1 MSMPTSSAAPV
12 KVLVVD
18 DSILM
23 QKLMTQII
31 DSAPGFKVIGVA
43 GSAEEG
49 WDAIQELRPDVVTL
63 DLELPGRH
71 GLKLLARVL
80 KQDPLPVLIVSAFG
94 GPGAD
99 NTIQALELGAIDF
112 IEKPDGT
119 THTLEG
125 FMKHL
130 VAALQRAAASRKMIA
145 AARQMAQIAA
155 PEQFRDSPNRGTAPG
170 SYFNASSSRE
180 PVSTSLETALG
191 RPAPLREPAR
201 AGKTSLIAIGASTGG
216 VPAVQTVMRD
226 LANLRLPVVVVQHMP
241 PGYTAKFAARLAT
254 ATGLDV
260 REAADGDRLKAGMAV
275 VAPGGSRHLE
285 IEERRGELVCVL
297 KEGPLVSGHSPSV
310 DVMFHSVARSLGSHA
325 VGILL
330 TGMGRDG
337 ADGLLAMRK
346 AGAETLIQS
355 GETCVVNGMPK
366 AAFEIGAADRVVPL
380 SQIGAA
386 VGQLIGE
393 RPNLRSA

>member
-1 MSMPTSSAAPV
+1 MNMPLSSATPV

-43 GSAEEG
+43 GSDEEG

-119 THTLEG
+119 THTLDG

-130 VAALQRAAASRKMIA
+130 VAALQRAAASRKMLA
-145 AARQMAQIAA
+145 AARQVAQAAVPARPAA
-155 PEQFRDSPNRGTAPG
+155 PSP
-170 SYFNASSSRE
+170 
-180 PVSTSLETALG
+180 
-191 RPAPLREPAR
+191 REPAR

-226 LANLRLPVVVVQHMP
+226 LAPLRLPIVVVQHMP

-260 REAADGDRLKAGMAV
+260 HEAVDGDRLKPGMAV

-285 IEERRGELVCVL
+285 IEERRGEFVCAL
-297 KEGPLVSGHSPSV
+297 REGPLVSGHSPSV
-310 DVMFHSVARSLGSHA
+310 DVMFHSVARSAGSHA

-366 AAFEIGAADRVVPL
+366 AAYELGATERVVPL
-380 SQIGAA
+380 TQIGTA
-386 VGQLIGE
+386 VSQLIGE
-393 RPNLRSA
+393 RPNLRTA

>member
-1 MSMPTSSAAPV
+1 MSTLTSSASPV

-18 DSILM
+18 DSLLM

-31 DSAPGFKVIGVA
+31 NSAPGFQVIGVA

-49 WDAIQELRPDVVTL
+49 WDAIQALRPDILTL

-112 IEKPDGT
+112 IEKPDGST
-119 THTLEG
+119 NTLDG

-130 VAALQRAAASRKMIA
+130 VAAL
-145 AARQMAQIAA
+145 AR
-155 PEQFRDSPNRGTAPG
+155 
-170 SYFNASSSRE
+170 ASSSRRMFAAARE
-180 PVSTSLETALG
+180 AAPARPVMA
-191 RPAPLREPAR
+191 REPSRGAGR
-201 AGKTSLIAIGASTGG
+201 ASLIAIGASTGG
-216 VPAVQTVMRD
+216 VPAVQVVMRD
-226 LANLRLPVVVVQHMP
+226 LAHLRIPIVVVQHMP
-241 PGYTAKFAARLAT
+241 AGYTAKFAARLAT

-260 REAADGDRLKAGMAV
+260 REAADGDRLKPGMGV
-275 VAPGGSRHLE
+275 VAPGGPRHLE
-285 IEERRGELVCVL
+285 IEERRGEFICNLR
-297 KEGPLVSGHSPSV
+297 EGPLVSGHSPSV

-366 AAFEIGAADRVVPL
+366 AAFEIGAADRVVAL
-380 SQIGAA
+380 DQIGAA
-386 VGQLIGE
+386 VGNLIGE
-393 RPNLRSA
+393 RPHLRTA

>member
-1 MSMPTSSAAPV
+1 MVIAASSGNPV

-18 DSILM
+18 DSVLM

-31 DSAPGFKVIGVA
+31 NSAPGFEVIGVA

-49 WDAIQELRPDVVTL
+49 WDAIQELRPDVLTL

-119 THTLEG
+119 THTLDG

-130 VAALQRAAASRKMIA
+130 VGALQRAAASRKMLA
-145 AARQMAQIAA
+145 AARQVALAGAVPARPAAA
-155 PEQFRDSPNRGTAPG
+155 PP
-170 SYFNASSSRE
+170 RE
-180 PVSTSLETALG
+180 A
-191 RPAPLREPAR
+191 AR
-201 AGKTSLIAIGASTGG
+201 SGKTSLIAIGASTGG

-226 LANLRLPVVVVQHMP
+226 LAHLRLPIVVVQHMP

-260 REAADGDRLKAGMAV
+260 REAVDGDRLRPGMAV
-275 VAPGGSRHLE
+275 VAPGGPRHLE
-285 IEERRGELVCVL
+285 IEERRGEFVCVL
-297 KEGPLVSGHSPSV
+297 REGPLVSGHSPSV
-310 DVMFHSVARSLGSHA
+310 DVMFHSVARSVGSHA
-325 VGILL
+325 IGILL

-366 AAFEIGAADRVVPL
+366 AAYELGATERVVPL
-380 SQIGAA
+380 TQIGTA
-386 VGQLIGE
+386 VSQLIGE
-393 RPNLRSA
+393 KPNLRTA

>member
-18 DSILM
+18 DSVLM
-23 QKLMTQII
+23 QKLMTKII
-31 DSAPGFKVIGVA
+31 DSAPGFEVIGVA

-130 VAALQRAAASRKMIA
+130 VAGLQRAAGSRKMIA
-145 AARQMAQIAA
+145 AARQIAQIAA
-155 PEQFRDSPNRGTAPG
+155 PA
-170 SYFNASSSRE
+170 
-180 PVSTSLETALG
+180 
-191 RPAPLREPAR
+191 RPAPPREPAR

-226 LANLRLPVVVVQHMP
+226 LAHLRLPVVVVQHMP

-260 REAADGDRLKAGMAV
+260 REAVDGDRLRPGSAV
-275 VAPGGSRHLE
+275 VAPGGLRHLE
-285 IEERRGELVCVL
+285 IEERRGEFVCVL

-310 DVMFHSVARSLGSHA
+310 DVMFHSVARSLGAHA

-366 AAFEIGAADRVVPL
+366 AAFEMGAADRVVPL

>member
-1 MSMPTSSAAPV
+1 MTGMSPSAANPV

-18 DSILM
+18 DSVLM

-31 DSAPGFKVIGVA
+31 DGAPGFKVIGIA

-49 WDAIQELRPDVVTL
+49 WDKIQELRPDVVTL

-130 VAALQRAAASRKMIA
+130 VGALQRASASRRMFA
-145 AARQMAQIAA
+145 SRRESAPARLAA
-155 PEQFRDSPNRGTAPG
+155 P
-170 SYFNASSSRE
+170 
-180 PVSTSLETALG
+180 
-191 RPAPLREPAR
+191 REPAR
-201 AGKTSLIAIGASTGG
+201 MGGKASFIAIGASTGG
-216 VPAVQTVMRD
+216 VPAVQVVMRD
-226 LANLRLPVVVVQHMP
+226 LAHLRLPIAVVQHMP

-260 REAADGDRLKAGMAV
+260 REASDGDKLKPGMAV
-275 VAPGGSRHLE
+275 VAPGGPRHLE
-285 IEERRGELVCVL
+285 IEERRGEFVCML
-297 KEGPLVSGHSPSV
+297 REGPLVSGHSPSV
-310 DVMFHSVARSLGSHA
+310 DVMFHSVARSLGA
-325 VGILL
+325 NAIGILL

-337 ADGLLAMRK
+337 AEGLLAMRK

-366 AAFEIGAADRVVPL
+366 AAFEIGAADRVVAL
-380 SQIGAA
+380 DQIGAA
-386 VGQLIGE
+386 VSNLLGE
-393 RPNLRSA
+393 RSHLRTA

>member
-1 MSMPTSSAAPV
+1 MAIAASSGAPV

-31 DSAPGFKVIGVA
+31 NGAPGFEVIGIA

-49 WDAIQELRPDVVTL
+49 WDKIQELRPDVVTL

-119 THTLEG
+119 THTLDG

-130 VAALQRAAASRKMIA
+130 VAGLQRAAGSRKMLA
-145 AARQMAQIAA
+145 AARQVAQLGAA
-155 PEQFRDSPNRGTAPG
+155 A
-170 SYFNASSSRE
+170 
-180 PVSTSLETALG
+180 
-191 RPAPLREPAR
+191 PAR
-201 AGKTSLIAIGASTGG
+201 AAVTPARSGKTSLIAIGASTGG

-226 LANLRLPVVVVQHMP
+226 LAHLRLPIVVVQHMP

-260 REAADGDRLKAGMAV
+260 HEAADGDRLRPGMAV
-275 VAPGGSRHLE
+275 VAPGGPRHLE
-285 IEERRGELVCVL
+285 IEERRGEFVCVL
-297 KEGPLVSGHSPSV
+297 REGPLVSGHSPSV
-310 DVMFHSVARSLGSHA
+310 DVMFHSVARSAGSHA

-366 AAFEIGAADRVVPL
+366 AAFELGATERVVPL
-380 SQIGAA
+380 TQIGTA
-386 VGQLIGE
+386 VSQLIGE
-393 RPNLRSA
+393 KPNLRTA

>member
-1 MSMPTSSAAPV
+1 MSVAPSAAVPV

-18 DSILM
+18 DSVLM

-31 DSAPGFKVIGVA
+31 NGAPGFEVIGVA

-119 THTLEG
+119 THTLDG

-145 AARQMAQIAA
+145 AARQMTQMAAAA
-155 PEQFRDSPNRGTAPG
+155 PA
-170 SYFNASSSRE
+170 
-180 PVSTSLETALG
+180 
-191 RPAPLREPAR
+191 RPAAPVPSREPAR
-201 AGKTSLIAIGASTGG
+201 SGKTSLIAIGASTGG

-226 LANLRLPVVVVQHMP
+226 LAHLRLPIVVVQHMP
-241 PGYTAKFAARLAT
+241 SGYTAKFAARLAT

-260 REAADGDRLKAGMAV
+260 REAADGDKLRPGMAV
-275 VAPGGSRHLE
+275 VAPGGPRHLE
-285 IEERRGELVCVL
+285 IEERRGEFVCVL
-297 KEGPLVSGHSPSV
+297 REGPLVSGHSPSV
-310 DVMFHSVARSLGSHA
+310 DVMFHSVARSVGSHA

-366 AAFEIGAADRVVPL
+366 AAYELGATERVVPL
-380 SQIGAA
+380 TQIGTA
-386 VGQLIGE
+386 VSQLIGE
-393 RPNLRSA
+393 KPNLRTA

>member
-1 MSMPTSSAAPV
+1 MGMLTSSGDPA

-23 QKLMTQII
+23 QKLMTQIVN
-31 DSAPGFKVIGVA
+31 STPGFQVIGVA

-49 WDAIQELRPDVVTL
+49 WDAIQELRPDILTL

-119 THTLEG
+119 TNTLEA
-125 FMKHL
+125 FMKH
-130 VAALQRAAASRKMIA
+130 VGTALQRASASRRMIA
-145 AARQMAQIAA
+145 AAKEM
-155 PEQFRDSPNRGTAPG
+155 
-170 SYFNASSSRE
+170 
-180 PVSTSLETALG
+180 ALG
-191 RPAPLREPAR
+191 RQAAPPRSFAPREVSRTVGRSP
-201 AGKTSLIAIGASTGG
+201 LIAIGASTGG
-216 VPAVQTVMRD
+216 VPAVQVVMRD
-226 LANLRLPVVVVQHMP
+226 LAHMRLPIVVVQHMP
-241 PGYTAKFAARLAT
+241 AGYTAKFAARLAA

-260 REAADGDRLKAGMAV
+260 REAADGDRLGPGMAA
-275 VAPGGSRHLE
+275 VAPGGSKHLE
-285 IEERRGELVCVL
+285 IEERRGEMVCVV
-297 KEGPLVSGHSPSV
+297 KEGPLVSGHCPSV
-310 DVMFHSVARSLGSHA
+310 DVMFRSVARAAGPQA
-325 VGILL
+325 VGVLL

-355 GETCVVNGMPK
+355 AETCVVNGMPK
-366 AAFEIGAADRVVPL
+366 AAFEIGAADRAVAL
-380 SQIGAA
+380 DQIGGVVAGL
-386 VGQLIGE
+386 VGE
-393 RPNLRSA
+393 RPHQRTA

>member
-1 MSMPTSSAAPV
+1 MSMPLSSASPV

-31 DSAPGFKVIGVA
+31 NGAPGFEVIGVA

-119 THTLEG
+119 THTLDG

-130 VAALQRAAASRKMIA
+130 VAALQRAAA
-145 AARQMAQIAA
+145 
-155 PEQFRDSPNRGTAPG
+155 
-170 SYFNASSSRE
+170 
-180 PVSTSLETALG
+180 
-191 RPAPLREPAR
+191 
-201 AGKTSLIAIGASTGG
+201 
-216 VPAVQTVMRD
+216 
-226 LANLRLPVVVVQHMP
+226 
-241 PGYTAKFAARLAT
+241 
-254 ATGLDV
+254 
-260 REAADGDRLKAGMAV
+260 
-275 VAPGGSRHLE
+275 
-285 IEERRGELVCVL
+285 
-297 KEGPLVSGHSPSV
+297 
-310 DVMFHSVARSLGSHA
+310 
-325 VGILL
+325 
-330 TGMGRDG
+330 
-337 ADGLLAMRK
+337 
-346 AGAETLIQS
+346 
-355 GETCVVNGMPK
+355 
-366 AAFEIGAADRVVPL
+366 
-380 SQIGAA
+380 
-386 VGQLIGE
+386 
-393 RPNLRSA
+393 

>member
-1 MSMPTSSAAPV
+1 MSMPTSAAGPV

-18 DSILM
+18 DSLLM

-31 DSAPGFKVIGVA
+31 NNAPGFQVIGVA

-49 WDAIQELRPDVVTL
+49 WDAIQALRPDILTL

-112 IEKPDGT
+112 IEKPDGS
-119 THTLEG
+119 THTLDG

-130 VAALQRAAASRKMIA
+130 VAAL
-145 AARQMAQIAA
+145 AR
-155 PEQFRDSPNRGTAPG
+155 
-170 SYFNASSSRE
+170 ASSSRRMFAAARE
-180 PVSTSLETALG
+180 AAPARPVMA
-191 RPAPLREPAR
+191 REPSRGAGR
-201 AGKTSLIAIGASTGG
+201 AALIAIGASTGG
-216 VPAVQTVMRD
+216 VPAVQVVMRD
-226 LANLRLPVVVVQHMP
+226 LAHLRLPIVVVQHMP
-241 PGYTAKFAARLAT
+241 AGYTAKFAARLAT

-260 REAADGDRLKAGMAV
+260 KEAADGDRLKPGMGV
-275 VAPGGSRHLE
+275 VAPGGPRHLE
-285 IEERRGELVCVL
+285 IEERRGEFICNLR
-297 KEGPLVSGHSPSV
+297 EGPLVSGHSPSV
-310 DVMFHSVARSLGSHA
+310 DVMFHSVARSIGSHA

-366 AAFEIGAADRVVPL
+366 AAFEIGAADRVVAL
-380 SQIGAA
+380 DQIGAA
-386 VGQLIGE
+386 VGNLIGE
-393 RPNLRSA
+393 RPHLRTA

>member
-1 MSMPTSSAAPV
+1 MSMPTSSAGPV

-18 DSILM
+18 DSVLM
-23 QKLMTQII
+23 QKLMTQIV

-49 WDAIQELRPDVVTL
+49 WDAIQALRPDVVTL

-71 GLKLLARVL
+71 GLKLLARL
-80 KQDPLPVLIVSAFG
+80 MKQDPLPVLIVSAFG

-99 NTIQALELGAIDF
+99 NTLQALELGAVDF
-112 IEKPDGT
+112 IEKPDGS

-130 VAALQRAAASRKMIA
+130 VAALQRASASRRIFAM
-145 AARQMAQIAA
+145 ARESVVREAA
-155 PEQFRDSPNRGTAPG
+155 PERPAIV
-170 SYFNASSSRE
+170 RE
-180 PVSTSLETALG
+180 PV
-191 RPAPLREPAR
+191 R
-201 AGKTSLIAIGASTGG
+201 AAAGGSRASLIAIGASTGG
-216 VPAVQTVMRD
+216 VPAVQVVMRD
-226 LANLRLPVVVVQHMP
+226 LAHHRIPIVVVQHMP
-241 PGYTAKFAARLAT
+241 PGYTAKFAARLTA

-260 REAADGDRLKAGMAV
+260 REASDGERLRPGMAV
-275 VAPGGSRHLE
+275 VAPGGPRHLE
-285 IEERRGELVCVL
+285 IEERRGEFTCVL

-310 DVMFHSVARSLGSHA
+310 DVMFHSVARSLGAHA
-325 VGILL
+325 VGVLL

-346 AGAETLIQS
+346 TGAATLIQS

-380 SQIGAA
+380 DQIGAA
-386 VGQLIGE
+386 IGHLIGE
-393 RPNLRSA
+393 RPHQRSA

>member
-1 MSMPTSSAAPV
+1 MMSATSSPASAAAPV

-18 DSILM
+18 DSVLM

-31 DSAPGFKVIGVA
+31 NGAPGFTVIGVA

-119 THTLEG
+119 THTLTG
-125 FMKHL
+125 FMSHL
-130 VAALQRAAASRKMIA
+130 VAALQRAAASRRMFASARPTGQA
-145 AARQMAQIAA
+145 AMPA
-155 PEQFRDSPNRGTAPG
+155 
-170 SYFNASSSRE
+170 
-180 PVSTSLETALG
+180 
-191 RPAPLREPAR
+191 RPAPAREPER
-201 AGKTSLIAIGASTGG
+201 PGRRTLIAIGASTGG

-226 LANLRLPVVVVQHMP
+226 LAPLRLPIAVVQHMP
-241 PGYTAKFAARLAT
+241 AGYTAKFAARLAA

-275 VAPGGSRHLE
+275 VAPGGPRHLE
-285 IEERRGELVCVL
+285 IEERRGELICVL
-297 KEGPLVSGHSPSV
+297 REGPPVSGHSPSV
-310 DVMFHSVARSLGSHA
+310 DVMFHSVAKSLGGQA

-366 AAFEIGAADRVVPL
+366 AAFEIGAADRVVAL
-380 SQIGAA
+380 GQIGAA
-386 VGQLIGE
+386 VGQLVGE
-393 RPNLRSA
+393 RPKLRTA

>member
-1 MSMPTSSAAPV
+1 MTGMTPSAANPV

-18 DSILM
+18 DSVLM

-31 DSAPGFKVIGVA
+31 DGAPGFKVIGIA

-49 WDAIQELRPDVVTL
+49 WDKIQELRPDVVTL

-130 VAALQRAAASRKMIA
+130 VGALQRASASRRMFA
-145 AARQMAQIAA
+145 SRRESAPARV
-155 PEQFRDSPNRGTAPG
+155 TAP
-170 SYFNASSSRE
+170 
-180 PVSTSLETALG
+180 
-191 RPAPLREPAR
+191 REPAR
-201 AGKTSLIAIGASTGG
+201 MGGKASFIAIGASTGG
-216 VPAVQTVMRD
+216 VPAVQVVMRD
-226 LANLRLPVVVVQHMP
+226 LAHLRLPIAVVQHMP

-260 REAADGDRLKAGMAV
+260 REASDGDKLRPGMAV
-275 VAPGGSRHLE
+275 VAPGGPRHLE
-285 IEERRGELVCVL
+285 IEERRGEFVCML
-297 KEGPLVSGHSPSV
+297 REGPLVSGHSPSV
-310 DVMFHSVARSLGSHA
+310 DVMFHSVARSLGA
-325 VGILL
+325 NAIGILL

-337 ADGLLAMRK
+337 AEGLLAMRK

-366 AAFEIGAADRVVPL
+366 AAFEIGAADRVVAL
-380 SQIGAA
+380 DQIGAA
-386 VGQLIGE
+386 VSNLLGE
-393 RPNLRSA
+393 RSHLRTA

>member
-1 MSMPTSSAAPV
+1 MPSMNASTANPV
-12 KVLVVD
+12 RVLVVD
-18 DSILM
+18 DSVLM

-31 DSAPGFKVIGVA
+31 DGAPGFKVIGIA

-49 WDAIQELRPDVVTL
+49 WDKIQELRPDVVTL

-119 THTLEG
+119 TNTLEG

-130 VAALQRAAASRKMIA
+130 VGALQRASASRRMFA
-145 AARQMAQIAA
+145 SRREAPPVRVAA
-155 PEQFRDSPNRGTAPG
+155 P
-170 SYFNASSSRE
+170 
-180 PVSTSLETALG
+180 
-191 RPAPLREPAR
+191 REPAR
-201 AGKTSLIAIGASTGG
+201 TGGKASFIAIGASTGG
-216 VPAVQTVMRD
+216 VPAIQVVMRD
-226 LANLRLPVVVVQHMP
+226 LAHLRLPIAVVQHMP

-260 REAADGDRLKAGMAV
+260 REASDGDRLKPGMAV
-275 VAPGGSRHLE
+275 VAPGGPRHLE
-285 IEERRGELVCVL
+285 IEERRGEFVCVL
-297 KEGPLVSGHSPSV
+297 REGPLVSGHAPSV
-310 DVMFHSVARSLGSHA
+310 DVMFHSVARSIGAHA
-325 VGILL
+325 IGILL

-337 ADGLLAMRK
+337 AEGLLAMRK

-366 AAFEIGAADRVVPL
+366 AAFEIGATERVVAL
-380 SQIGAA
+380 DQIGAA
-386 VGQLIGE
+386 VSNLLGE
-393 RPNLRSA
+393 RPHLRTA

>member
-1 MSMPTSSAAPV
+1 MTGMPPSAANPV

-18 DSILM
+18 DSVLM

-31 DSAPGFKVIGVA
+31 DGAPGFKVIGIA

-49 WDAIQELRPDVVTL
+49 WDKIQELRPDVVTL

-130 VAALQRAAASRKMIA
+130 VGALQRASASRRMFA
-145 AARQMAQIAA
+145 SRRESAPARVAA
-155 PEQFRDSPNRGTAPG
+155 P
-170 SYFNASSSRE
+170 
-180 PVSTSLETALG
+180 
-191 RPAPLREPAR
+191 REPAR
-201 AGKTSLIAIGASTGG
+201 MGGKASFIAIGASTGG
-216 VPAVQTVMRD
+216 VPAVQVVMRD
-226 LANLRLPVVVVQHMP
+226 LAHLRLPIAVVQHMP

-260 REAADGDRLKAGMAV
+260 REASDGDKLKPGMAV
-275 VAPGGSRHLE
+275 VAPGGPRHLE
-285 IEERRGELVCVL
+285 IEERRGEFVCML
-297 KEGPLVSGHSPSV
+297 REGPLVSGHSPSV
-310 DVMFHSVARSLGSHA
+310 DVMFHSVARSLGA
-325 VGILL
+325 NAIGILL

-337 ADGLLAMRK
+337 AEGLLAMRK

-366 AAFEIGAADRVVPL
+366 AAFEIGAADRVVAL
-380 SQIGAA
+380 DQIGAA
-386 VGQLIGE
+386 VSNLLGE
-393 RPNLRSA
+393 RSHLRTA

>member
-1 MSMPTSSAAPV
+1 MPVMNASAASPV
-12 KVLVVD
+12 RVLVVD
-18 DSILM
+18 DSVLM

-31 DSAPGFKVIGVA
+31 DGAPGFKVIGVA

-119 THTLEG
+119 TNTLEG
-125 FMKHL
+125 FMRHL
-130 VAALQRAAASRKMIA
+130 VGALQRASASRRMF
-145 AARQMAQIAA
+145 AARREVAPTRIAT
-155 PEQFRDSPNRGTAPG
+155 P
-170 SYFNASSSRE
+170 
-180 PVSTSLETALG
+180 
-191 RPAPLREPAR
+191 REPAR
-201 AGKTSLIAIGASTGG
+201 MGGKASFIAIGASTGG
-216 VPAVQTVMRD
+216 VPAVQVVMRD
-226 LANLRLPVVVVQHMP
+226 LAHLRLPIAVVQHMP

-260 REAADGDRLKAGMAV
+260 REASDGDRLKPGMAV
-275 VAPGGSRHLE
+275 VAPGGPRHLE
-285 IEERRGELVCVL
+285 IEERRGEFVCIL
-297 KEGPLVSGHSPSV
+297 REGPLVSGHSPSV
-310 DVMFHSVARSLGSHA
+310 DVMFHSVARSIGA
-325 VGILL
+325 QAIGILL

-337 ADGLLAMRK
+337 AEGLLAMRK

-366 AAFEIGAADRVVPL
+366 AAFEIGAADRVVAL
-380 SQIGAA
+380 DQIGAA
-386 VGQLIGE
+386 VSNLLGE
-393 RPNLRSA
+393 RAHLRTA

>member
-1 MSMPTSSAAPV
+1 MSVAPSAAVPV

-18 DSILM
+18 DSVLM

-49 WDAIQELRPDVVTL
+49 WDAIQDLRPDVVTL

-130 VAALQRAAASRKMIA
+130 VAALQRASASRKMIA
-145 AARQMAQIAA
+145 AARQMAQVAA
-155 PEQFRDSPNRGTAPG
+155 P
-170 SYFNASSSRE
+170 
-180 PVSTSLETALG
+180 V
-191 RPAPLREPAR
+191 RPASPPREPAR

-226 LANLRLPVVVVQHMP
+226 LAHLRLPIVVVQHMP

-260 REAADGDRLKAGMAV
+260 HEAVDGDRLKPGMAV
-275 VAPGGSRHLE
+275 VAPGGPRHLE
-285 IEERRGELVCVL
+285 IEERRGEFVCVL

-310 DVMFHSVARSLGSHA
+310 DVMFHSVARSAGAHA

-366 AAFEIGAADRVVPL
+366 AAFELGAADRVVPL

-386 VGQLIGE
+386 VSQLIGE
-393 RPNLRSA
+393 RPGLRTA

>member
-1 MSMPTSSAAPV
+1 MSVATPAGAPV

-18 DSILM
+18 DSVLM

-31 DSAPGFKVIGVA
+31 NGAPGFEVIGVA

-145 AARQMAQIAA
+145 AARQMAQAAA
-155 PEQFRDSPNRGTAPG
+155 PA
-170 SYFNASSSRE
+170 
-180 PVSTSLETALG
+180 
-191 RPAPLREPAR
+191 RPAAPPREPAR

-226 LANLRLPVVVVQHMP
+226 LAHLRLPVVVVQHMP
-241 PGYTAKFAARLAT
+241 PGYTAKFATRLAT

-260 REAADGDRLKAGMAV
+260 HEAMDGERLRPGMAV
-275 VAPGGSRHLE
+275 VAPGGPRHLE
-285 IEERRGELVCVL
+285 IEERRGELVCIL

-310 DVMFHSVARSLGSHA
+310 DVMFHSVARSAGAHA
-325 VGILL
+325 IGILL

-366 AAFEIGAADRVVPL
+366 AAFELGAADRVVPL
-380 SQIGAA
+380 GQIGAA

-393 RPNLRSA
+393 RPGLRTA

>member
-1 MSMPTSSAAPV
+1 MTGTSFTASATV

-18 DSILM
+18 DSVLM

-49 WDAIQELRPDVVTL
+49 WDAIQALRPDVVTL

-125 FMKHL
+125 FMSHL

-145 AARQMAQIAA
+145 AAKQMAQLAQ
-155 PEQFRDSPNRGTAPG
+155 PRMVPP
-170 SYFNASSSRE
+170 
-180 PVSTSLETALG
+180 
-191 RPAPLREPAR
+191 REPAR
-201 AGKTSLIAIGASTGG
+201 GAKAALIAIGASTGG

-226 LANLRLPVVVVQHMP
+226 LAPLQLPISVVQHMP
-241 PGYTAKFAARLAT
+241 PGYTQRFAERLAT

-260 REAADGDRLKAGMAV
+260 REATDGMRLKPGMAV
-275 VAPGGSRHLE
+275 IAPGGPRHLE
-285 IEERRGELVCVL
+285 IEDRRGELTCVL
-297 KEGPLVSGHSPSV
+297 KEGPTVSGHSPSV
-310 DVMFHSVARSLGSHA
+310 DVMFHSVARSLGPQA
-325 VGILL
+325 FGILL

-366 AAFEIGAADRVVPL
+366 AAFEIGAAERVVPL
-380 SQIGAA
+380 DQIGAA
-386 VGQLIGE
+386 IGQLLSE
-393 RPNLRSA
+393 RPSQRTA

>member
-1 MSMPTSSAAPV
+1 MSLMTPSAGPV

-18 DSILM
+18 DSVLM
-23 QKLMTQII
+23 QKLMTQIVN
-31 DSAPGFKVIGVA
+31 STPGFQVIGVA

-49 WDAIQELRPDVVTL
+49 WDAIQELRPDILTL

-112 IEKPDGT
+112 IEKPDGA

-125 FMKHL
+125 FMKH
-130 VAALQRAAASRKMIA
+130 VAAALQRASASRRMLA
-145 AARQMAQIAA
+145 AARDLAIQQRTAA
-155 PEQFRDSPNRGTAPG
+155 VA
-170 SYFNASSSRE
+170 
-180 PVSTSLETALG
+180 
-191 RPAPLREPAR
+191 PAR
-201 AGKTSLIAIGASTGG
+201 PVAALAPVAHGKVSLIAIGASTGG

-226 LANLRLPVVVVQHMP
+226 AAHLRLPIVVVQHMP
-241 PGYTAKFAARLAT
+241 AGYTAKFAARLAA

-260 REAADGDRLKAGMAV
+260 REASDGDRLRPGMAV
-275 VAPGGSRHLE
+275 VAPGGSVHLE
-285 IEERRGELVCVL
+285 IEERRGELVCLL
-297 KEGPLVSGHSPSV
+297 KEAPLVSGHCPSV
-310 DVMFHSVARSLGSHA
+310 DVMFHSVARAAGA
-325 VGILL
+325 QAIGVLL

-346 AGAETLIQS
+346 AGAATLIQS

-366 AAFEIGAADRVVPL
+366 AAFELGAAERVVAL
-380 SQIGAA
+380 DQIGGAIA
-386 VGQLIGE
+386 GLLGE
-393 RPNLRSA
+393 RPQQRTA

>member
-1 MSMPTSSAAPV
+1 MPVLNSAVPV

-18 DSILM
+18 DSVLM

-31 DSAPGFKVIGVA
+31 DGAPGFKVIGVA

-49 WDAIQELRPDVVTL
+49 WDAIQDLRPDVVTL

-119 THTLEG
+119 TNTLEG
-125 FMKHL
+125 FMRHL
-130 VAALQRAAASRKMIA
+130 VGALQRASASRRMFASRRETVPVRA
-145 AARQMAQIAA
+145 AAPREMARTGAK
-155 PEQFRDSPNRGTAPG
+155 
-170 SYFNASSSRE
+170 ASF
-180 PVSTSLETALG
+180 
-191 RPAPLREPAR
+191 
-201 AGKTSLIAIGASTGG
+201 IAIGASTGG
-216 VPAVQTVMRD
+216 VPAVQVVMRD
-226 LANLRLPVVVVQHMP
+226 LAHLRLPIAVVQHMP

-260 REAADGDRLKAGMAV
+260 REASDGDKLKPGMAV
-275 VAPGGSRHLE
+275 VAPGGPRHLE
-285 IEERRGELVCVL
+285 IEERRGEFVCVL
-297 KEGPLVSGHSPSV
+297 REGPLVSGHSPSV
-310 DVMFHSVARSLGSHA
+310 DVMFQSVARSIGAQA

-337 ADGLLAMRK
+337 AEGLLAMRR

-366 AAFEIGAADRVVPL
+366 AAFEIGATERVVAL
-380 SQIGAA
+380 DHIGAA
-386 VGQLIGE
+386 VSNLLGE
-393 RPNLRSA
+393 RPNLRTA

>member
-1 MSMPTSSAAPV
+1 MTGMTPSAGSPV

-18 DSILM
+18 DSVLM

-31 DSAPGFKVIGVA
+31 DGAPGFKVIGIA

-49 WDAIQELRPDVVTL
+49 WDKIQELRPDVVTL

-130 VAALQRAAASRKMIA
+130 VGALQRASASRRMFA
-145 AARQMAQIAA
+145 SRRESAPARVAA
-155 PEQFRDSPNRGTAPG
+155 P
-170 SYFNASSSRE
+170 RE
-180 PVSTSLETALG
+180 PV
-191 RPAPLREPAR
+191 R
-201 AGKTSLIAIGASTGG
+201 AGGKASFIAIGASTGG
-216 VPAVQTVMRD
+216 VPAVQVVMRD
-226 LANLRLPVVVVQHMP
+226 LAHLRLPIAVVQHMP

-260 REAADGDRLKAGMAV
+260 REASDGDKLKPGMAV
-275 VAPGGSRHLE
+275 VAPGGPRHLE
-285 IEERRGELVCVL
+285 IEERRGEFVCML
-297 KEGPLVSGHSPSV
+297 REGPLVSGHSPSV
-310 DVMFHSVARSLGSHA
+310 DVMFHSVARSLGA
-325 VGILL
+325 NAIGILL
-330 TGMGRDG
+330 TGTVVDNWYLWAQEHGFAPAYPDTGVVDPSTSFVAPDPVPAEPSLMA
-337 ADGLLAMRK
+337 AD
-346 AGAETLIQS
+346 
-355 GETCVVNGMPK
+355 P
-366 AAFEIGAADRVVPL
+366 GAAAP
-380 SQIGAA
+380 AA
-386 VGQLIGE
+386 PSPAEG
-393 RPNLRSA
+393 N

>member
-1 MSMPTSSAAPV
+1 MTGTSSTASATTPV

-31 DSAPGFKVIGVA
+31 DSAPGFKVIGIA

-49 WDAIQELRPDVVTL
+49 WDAIQALRPDVLTL

-125 FMKHL
+125 FMSHL
-130 VAALQRAAASRKMIA
+130 VAALQRASASRKMIA
-145 AARQMAQIAA
+145 AAKQMAQLAQLAQPRMA
-155 PEQFRDSPNRGTAPG
+155 PPP
-170 SYFNASSSRE
+170 
-180 PVSTSLETALG
+180 
-191 RPAPLREPAR
+191 REPAR
-201 AGKTSLIAIGASTGG
+201 SGKTALIAIGASTGG
-216 VPAVQTVMRD
+216 VPAVQTVIRD
-226 LANLRLPVVVVQHMP
+226 LAPLQLPISVVQHMP
-241 PGYTAKFAARLAT
+241 PGYTQRFAERLAT

-260 REAADGDRLKAGMAV
+260 REATDGMRLKPGMAV
-275 VAPGGSRHLE
+275 IAPGGPRHLE
-285 IEERRGELVCVL
+285 IEDRRGELTCIL
-297 KEGPLVSGHSPSV
+297 KDGPTVSGHSPSV
-310 DVMFHSVARSLGSHA
+310 DVMFHSVARSLGPQA
-325 VGILL
+325 FGILL

-366 AAFEIGAADRVVPL
+366 AAFEIGAAERVVPL
-380 SQIGAA
+380 DQIGAA
-386 VGQLIGE
+386 VGQVLSE
-393 RPNLRSA
+393 RPSQRTA

>member
-1 MSMPTSSAAPV
+1 MSTLTSSSAPV

-18 DSILM
+18 DSLLM

-31 DSAPGFKVIGVA
+31 NSAPGFQVIGVA

-49 WDAIQELRPDVVTL
+49 WDAIQALRPDILTL

-112 IEKPDGT
+112 IEKPDGS
-119 THTLEG
+119 THTLDG

-130 VAALQRAAASRKMIA
+130 VAAL
-145 AARQMAQIAA
+145 AR
-155 PEQFRDSPNRGTAPG
+155 
-170 SYFNASSSRE
+170 ASSSRRMFAAARE
-180 PVSTSLETALG
+180 AAPARPVMA
-191 RPAPLREPAR
+191 REPAR
-201 AGKTSLIAIGASTGG
+201 GAGRTALIAIGASTGG
-216 VPAVQTVMRD
+216 VPAVQVVMRD
-226 LANLRLPVVVVQHMP
+226 LAHLRIPIVVVQHMP
-241 PGYTAKFAARLAT
+241 VGYTAKFAARLAT

-260 REAADGDRLKAGMAV
+260 REAADGDRLKPGMGV
-275 VAPGGSRHLE
+275 VAPGGPRHLE
-285 IEERRGELVCVL
+285 IEERRGEFICNLR
-297 KEGPLVSGHSPSV
+297 EGPLVSGHSPSV
-310 DVMFHSVARSLGSHA
+310 DVMFHSVARSIGSHA

-366 AAFEIGAADRVVPL
+366 AAFEIGAADRVVAL
-380 SQIGAA
+380 DQIGAA
-386 VGQLIGE
+386 VGNLIGE
-393 RPNLRSA
+393 RPHLRTA

>member
-1 MSMPTSSAAPV
+1 MSMVHSPSASAAPV
-12 KVLVVD
+12 RVLVVD
-18 DSILM
+18 DSVLM

-31 DSAPGFKVIGVA
+31 DGAPGFKVIGVA

-112 IEKPDGT
+112 IEKPDGST
-119 THTLEG
+119 NTLES
-125 FMKHL
+125 FMRHL
-130 VAALQRAAASRKMIA
+130 VGALQRASASRRMF
-145 AARQMAQIAA
+145 AAR
-155 PEQFRDSPNRGTAPG
+155 
-170 SYFNASSSRE
+170 RE
-180 PVSTSLETALG
+180 AVPV
-191 RPAPLREPAR
+191 RPAVPREAGRVAGR
-201 AGKTSLIAIGASTGG
+201 ASFIAIGASTGG
-216 VPAVQTVMRD
+216 VPAVQVVMRD
-226 LANLRLPVVVVQHMP
+226 LAPLRLPIAVVQHMP
-241 PGYTAKFAARLAT
+241 PGYTAKFAARLAA

-260 REAADGDRLKAGMAV
+260 REAGDGERLKPGMAV
-275 VAPGGSRHLE
+275 VAPGGPRHLE
-285 IEERRGELVCVL
+285 IEERRGELVCML
-297 KEGPLVSGHSPSV
+297 REGPLVSGHSPSV
-310 DVMFHSVARSLGSHA
+310 DVMFHSVARSLGPHA
-325 VGILL
+325 VGVLL

-366 AAFEIGAADRVVPL
+366 AAFEIGAAERVVAL
-380 SQIGAA
+380 DQIGAA
-386 VGQLIGE
+386 VSNLIGE
-393 RPNLRSA
+393 RSQQRTA

>member
-1 MSMPTSSAAPV
+1 MSMTSAGPV

-18 DSILM
+18 DSVLM

-31 DSAPGFKVIGVA
+31 NSTPGFQVIGVA

-49 WDAIQELRPDVVTL
+49 WDAIQELRPDVLTL

-112 IEKPDGT
+112 IEKPDGS

-125 FMKHL
+125 FMKH
-130 VAALQRAAASRKMIA
+130 VAAALQRASASRRMLAAAKEIA
-145 AARQMAQIAA
+145 AQQ
-155 PEQFRDSPNRGTAPG
+155 
-170 SYFNASSSRE
+170 
-180 PVSTSLETALG
+180 
-191 RPAPLREPAR
+191 RPAVAIPTRPMVAPA
-201 AGKTSLIAIGASTGG
+201 AHGKVSLIAIGASTGG

-226 LANLRLPVVVVQHMP
+226 AAHLRLPIAVVQHMP
-241 PGYTAKFAARLAT
+241 AGYTAKFAARLSA

-260 REAADGDRLKAGMAV
+260 REAADGDRLRPGMAV
-275 VAPGGSRHLE
+275 VAPGGPKHLE
-285 IEERRGELVCVL
+285 IEERRGELICHL
-297 KEGPLVSGHSPSV
+297 KDAPLVSGHCPSV
-310 DVMFHSVARSLGSHA
+310 DVMFHSVARALGA
-325 VGILL
+325 QAIGVLL

-346 AGAETLIQS
+346 AGAATLIQS

-366 AAFEIGAADRVVPL
+366 AAFELGAADRVVPL
-380 SQIGAA
+380 DQIGGAIA
-386 VGQLIGE
+386 GLLGE
-393 RPNLRSA
+393 RPQQRTA

>member
-1 MSMPTSSAAPV
+1 MAMQSASATPV
-12 KVLVVD
+12 RVLVVD

-31 DSAPGFKVIGVA
+31 DGAPGFRVIGVA

-119 THTLEG
+119 RHTLEG

-130 VAALQRAAASRKMIA
+130 VGALQRASASRRMFA
-145 AARQMAQIAA
+145 SRREAAPVRVTAPREAAR
-155 PEQFRDSPNRGTAPG
+155 GG
-170 SYFNASSSRE
+170 GKASF
-180 PVSTSLETALG
+180 
-191 RPAPLREPAR
+191 
-201 AGKTSLIAIGASTGG
+201 IAIGASTGG
-216 VPAVQTVMRD
+216 VPAVQVVMRD
-226 LANLRLPVVVVQHMP
+226 LAHLRLPIAVVQHMP
-241 PGYTAKFAARLAT
+241 PGYTAKFAARLAS

-260 REAADGDRLKAGMAV
+260 REASDGERLKPGMAV
-275 VAPGGSRHLE
+275 VAPGGPRHLE
-285 IEERRGELVCVL
+285 IEERRGEFVCVL
-297 KEGPLVSGHSPSV
+297 REGPLVSGHSPSV
-310 DVMFHSVARSLGSHA
+310 DVMFQSVARSIGAHA
-325 VGILL
+325 IGILL

-337 ADGLLAMRK
+337 AEGLLAMRK

-366 AAFEIGAADRVVPL
+366 AAFEIGAAERVVAL
-380 SQIGAA
+380 DQIGAA
-386 VGQLIGE
+386 VSNLLGE
-393 RPNLRSA
+393 RPHLRTA

>member
-1 MSMPTSSAAPV
+1 MTGMPPSAANPV

-18 DSILM
+18 DSVLM

-31 DSAPGFKVIGVA
+31 DGAPGFKVIGIA

-49 WDAIQELRPDVVTL
+49 WDKIQELRPDVVTL

-130 VAALQRAAASRKMIA
+130 VGALQRASASRRMFA
-145 AARQMAQIAA
+145 SRRESAPARVAA
-155 PEQFRDSPNRGTAPG
+155 P
-170 SYFNASSSRE
+170 
-180 PVSTSLETALG
+180 
-191 RPAPLREPAR
+191 REPAR
-201 AGKTSLIAIGASTGG
+201 MGGKASFIAIGASTGG
-216 VPAVQTVMRD
+216 VPAVQVVMRD
-226 LANLRLPVVVVQHMP
+226 LAHLRLPIAVVQHMP

-260 REAADGDRLKAGMAV
+260 REASDGDKLRPGMAV
-275 VAPGGSRHLE
+275 VAPGGPRHLE
-285 IEERRGELVCVL
+285 IEERRGEFVCML
-297 KEGPLVSGHSPSV
+297 REGPLVSGHSPSV
-310 DVMFHSVARSLGSHA
+310 DVMFHSVARSLGA
-325 VGILL
+325 NAIGILL

-337 ADGLLAMRK
+337 AEGLLAMRK

-366 AAFEIGAADRVVPL
+366 AAFEIGAADRVVAL
-380 SQIGAA
+380 DQIGAA
-386 VGQLIGE
+386 VSNLLGE
-393 RPNLRSA
+393 RSHLRTA

>member
-1 MSMPTSSAAPV
+1 MSVATSAAAPV

-18 DSILM
+18 DSVLM
-23 QKLMTQII
+23 QKLMTKII
-31 DSAPGFKVIGVA
+31 DAAPGFRVIGVA

-119 THTLEG
+119 THTLDG

-130 VAALQRAAASRKMIA
+130 VAGLQRAAASRKAISTRQTVQAGAM
-145 AARQMAQIAA
+145 AR
-155 PEQFRDSPNRGTAPG
+155 PG
-170 SYFNASSSRE
+170 AVRE
-180 PVSTSLETALG
+180 PV
-191 RPAPLREPAR
+191 R
-201 AGKTSLIAIGASTGG
+201 AGRTSLIAIGASTGG

-226 LANLRLPVVVVQHMP
+226 LAHLRIPIVVVQHMP
-241 PGYTAKFAARLAT
+241 PGYTAKFAGRLAT

-260 REAADGDRLKAGMAV
+260 REAVDGDRLRPGMAV
-275 VAPGGSRHLE
+275 VAPGGPRHLE

-310 DVMFHSVARSLGSHA
+310 DVMFHSVARSAGSHA

-366 AAFEIGAADRVVPL
+366 AAFELGAADRVVPL
-380 SQIGAA
+380 GQIGAA

-393 RPNLRSA
+393 RPSQRSA

>member
-1 MSMPTSSAAPV
+1 MTAHSEPSSRPV
-12 KVLVVD
+12 RVLVVD
-18 DSILM
+18 DSVLM
-23 QKLMTQII
+23 QKLMTQIVNGT
-31 DSAPGFKVIGVA
+31 PGFQVIGVA

-49 WDAIQELRPDVVTL
+49 WDAIQELRPEILTL

-119 THTLEG
+119 THTLDG
-125 FMKHL
+125 FVKHM
-130 VAALQRAAASRKMIA
+130 AGALQRASASRRLFQPM
-145 AARQMAQIAA
+145 AREAA
-155 PEQFRDSPNRGTAPG
+155 PGRPSAPREGRG
-170 SYFNASSSRE
+170 
-180 PVSTSLETALG
+180 ALG
-191 RPAPLREPAR
+191 KSP
-201 AGKTSLIAIGASTGG
+201 LIAIGASTGG

-226 LANLRLPVVVVQHMP
+226 LAPLRLPIVVVQHMP
-241 PGYTAKFAARLAT
+241 AGYTARFAARLAG

-260 REAADGDRLKAGMAV
+260 REAADGDRLKPGMAV
-275 VAPGGSRHLE
+275 IAPGGHRHLE
-285 IEERRGELVCVL
+285 IEDRRGELVCAL
-297 KEGPLVSGHSPSV
+297 REGPLVSGHCPSV
-310 DVMFHSVARSLGSHA
+310 DVMFRSVARSAGPLA

-366 AAFEIGAADRVVPL
+366 AAFELGAADRAVAL
-380 SQIGAA
+380 DLIGAA
-386 VGQLIGE
+386 VAGLIGE
-393 RPNLRSA
+393 RPPQRTA

>member
-1 MSMPTSSAAPV
+1 MPISSPSAASPV

-18 DSILM
+18 DSVLM

-31 DSAPGFKVIGVA
+31 DGAPGFKVIGVA

-119 THTLEG
+119 TNTLEG
-125 FMKHL
+125 FMRHL
-130 VAALQRAAASRKMIA
+130 VGALQRASASRRMFA
-145 AARQMAQIAA
+145 SRR
-155 PEQFRDSPNRGTAPG
+155 ETAP
-170 SYFNASSSRE
+170 AR
-180 PVSTSLETALG
+180 VL
-191 RPAPLREPAR
+191 APREPAR
-201 AGKTSLIAIGASTGG
+201 AGGKASFIAIGASTGG
-216 VPAVQTVMRD
+216 VPAVQVVMRD
-226 LANLRLPVVVVQHMP
+226 LAHLRLPIAVVQHMP

-260 REAADGDRLKAGMAV
+260 REASDGDKLKPGMAV
-275 VAPGGSRHLE
+275 VAPGGPRHLE
-285 IEERRGELVCVL
+285 IEERRGEFVCVL
-297 KEGPLVSGHSPSV
+297 REGPLVSGHSPSV
-310 DVMFHSVARSLGSHA
+310 DVMFHSVARSIGAHA
-325 VGILL
+325 IGILL

-337 ADGLLAMRK
+337 AEGLLAMRK
-346 AGAETLIQS
+346 SGSDTLIQS

-366 AAFEIGAADRVVPL
+366 AAFEIGAADRVVAL
-380 SQIGAA
+380 DQIGAA
-386 VGQLIGE
+386 VSNLLGE
-393 RPNLRSA
+393 RSHLRTA

>member
-1 MSMPTSSAAPV
+1 MSMPTSSAGPV

-18 DSILM
+18 DSVLM
-23 QKLMTQII
+23 QKLMTQIV

-49 WDAIQELRPDVVTL
+49 WDAIQELRPDIVTL

-71 GLKLLARVL
+71 GLKLLARL
-80 KQDPLPVLIVSAFG
+80 MKQDPLPVLIVSAFG

-99 NTIQALELGAIDF
+99 NTLQALELGAVDF
-112 IEKPDGT
+112 IEKPDGQ

-130 VAALQRAAASRKMIA
+130 VAALQRASASRRIFA
-145 AARQMAQIAA
+145 LAREAVVRETA
-155 PEQFRDSPNRGTAPG
+155 PE
-170 SYFNASSSRE
+170 
-180 PVSTSLETALG
+180 
-191 RPAPLREPAR
+191 RPAPMREPAR
-201 AGKTSLIAIGASTGG
+201 AAGRVSLIAIGASTGG
-216 VPAVQTVMRD
+216 VPAVQVVMRD
-226 LANLRLPVVVVQHMP
+226 LAQYRIPIVVVQHMP
-241 PGYTAKFAARLAT
+241 PGYTAKFAARLTA

-260 REAADGDRLKAGMAV
+260 REASDGERLKPGMAV
-275 VAPGGSRHLE
+275 VAPGGPRHLE
-285 IEERRGELVCVL
+285 IEERRGEFTCVL

-310 DVMFHSVARSLGSHA
+310 DVMFHSVARSVGAHA
-325 VGILL
+325 VGVLL

-346 AGAETLIQS
+346 IGAATLIQS

-366 AAFEIGAADRVVPL
+366 AAFEIGAAERVVPL
-380 SQIGAA
+380 DQIGAA
-386 VGQLIGE
+386 VGHLIGE
-393 RPNLRSA
+393 RPHQRSA

>member
-1 MSMPTSSAAPV
+1 MSMLNTSADPV
-12 KVLVVD
+12 RVLVVD
-18 DSILM
+18 DSVLM

-31 DSAPGFKVIGVA
+31 DGAPGFKVIGVA

-125 FMKHL
+125 FMRHL
-130 VAALQRAAASRKMIA
+130 VGALQRASASRRMFA
-145 AARQMAQIAA
+145 SRREAA
-155 PEQFRDSPNRGTAPG
+155 PARVAAP
-170 SYFNASSSRE
+170 
-180 PVSTSLETALG
+180 
-191 RPAPLREPAR
+191 REPAR
-201 AGKTSLIAIGASTGG
+201 TGGRASFIAIGASTGG
-216 VPAVQTVMRD
+216 VPAVQVVMRD
-226 LANLRLPVVVVQHMP
+226 LAHLRLPIAVVQHMP

-260 REAADGDRLKAGMAV
+260 REASDGDRLKPGMAV
-275 VAPGGSRHLE
+275 VAPGGPRHLE
-285 IEERRGELVCVL
+285 IEERRGEFVCVL
-297 KEGPLVSGHSPSV
+297 REGPLVSGHSPSV
-310 DVMFHSVARSLGSHA
+310 DVMFHSVARSIGAQA

-337 ADGLLAMRK
+337 AEGLLAMRK
-346 AGAETLIQS
+346 TGAETLIQS

-366 AAFEIGAADRVVPL
+366 AAFEIGAADRVVAL
-380 SQIGAA
+380 DQIGAA
-386 VGQLIGE
+386 VSNLLGE
-393 RPNLRSA
+393 RTHLRTA

>member
-1 MSMPTSSAAPV
+1 MAVTTSSAAPV

-18 DSILM
+18 DSVLM

-31 DSAPGFKVIGVA
+31 NGAPGFAVIGVA

-119 THTLEG
+119 THTLDG

-130 VAALQRAAASRKMIA
+130 VAALQRAAASRKMIT
-145 AARQMAQIAA
+145 AARPAGQGA
-155 PEQFRDSPNRGTAPG
+155 PA
-170 SYFNASSSRE
+170 
-180 PVSTSLETALG
+180 
-191 RPAPLREPAR
+191 RPAPARETAR

-226 LANLRLPVVVVQHMP
+226 LAHLRLPIVVVQHMP
-241 PGYTAKFAARLAT
+241 PGYTAKFAARLAA

-260 REAADGDRLKAGMAV
+260 REAADGDRLRPGMAV
-275 VAPGGSRHLE
+275 VAPGGPRHLE
-285 IEERRGELVCVL
+285 IEERRGEFVCVL
-297 KEGPLVSGHSPSV
+297 REGPLVSGHSPSV
-310 DVMFHSVARSLGSHA
+310 DVMFHSVARSVGSHA

-380 SQIGAA
+380 TQIGGA
-386 VGQLIGE
+386 VGQLVGE
-393 RPNLRSA
+393 RPNLRTA

>member
-1 MSMPTSSAAPV
+1 MGMLNSSAGPV

-18 DSILM
+18 DSVLM

-31 DSAPGFKVIGVA
+31 NSTPGFQVIGVA

-49 WDAIQELRPDVVTL
+49 WDAIQELRPDILTL

-119 THTLEG
+119 TNTLDG
-125 FMKHL
+125 FMKH
-130 VAALQRAAASRKMIA
+130 VGVALQRASASRRLLM
-145 AARQMAQIAA
+145 AARAA
-155 PEQFRDSPNRGTAPG
+155 KEGPTPGAPAP
-170 SYFNASSSRE
+170 S
-180 PVSTSLETALG
+180 
-191 RPAPLREPAR
+191 RPAIAREISR
-201 AGKTSLIAIGASTGG
+201 TVGKAPLIAIGASTGG
-216 VPAVQTVMRD
+216 VPAVQVVMRD
-226 LANLRLPVVVVQHMP
+226 LAFTRLPIVVVQHMP
-241 PGYTAKFAARLAT
+241 AGYTAKFAARLAA

-260 REAADGDRLKAGMAV
+260 REAADGDRLRPGMAV
-275 VAPGGSRHLE
+275 VAPGGHRHLE
-285 IEERRGELVCVL
+285 IEERRGEFVCL
-297 KEGPLVSGHSPSV
+297 LREGPLVSGHCPSV
-310 DVMFHSVARSLGSHA
+310 DVMFHSVARAAGAQA
-325 VGILL
+325 VGVLL

-366 AAFEIGAADRVVPL
+366 AAFEIGAADRAVAL
-380 SQIGAA
+380 EQIGGVVA
-386 VGQLIGE
+386 GLIGE
-393 RPNLRSA
+393 RPHQRTA